1 MIVNESIL
9 PFVSHHFLTWVIC
22 VFAFALGSV
31 PFGLLVARLFK
42 VKDLTR
48 KGSGNIG
55 ATNVARVIGFWP
67 AGFLT
72 FLLDMSKG
80 VLATVLATPVGY
92 HLLVSLLGSP
102 SDVSDSAGLSIVVP
116 WIAGFF
122 VVLGHC
128 YSPWLHLK
136 GGKGVATGLG
146 VILVLS
152 PLSALFGILAFGLVF
167 FHSRIASLSSIA
179 GLILAAIAH
188 LVFNP
193 VGVHL
198 CVGLLMLLVILI
210 RHEANIDALLENREK
225 SFN

>member
-1 MIVNESIL
+1 MTVNDSIL
-9 PFVSHHFLTWVIC
+9 PFLSHHFLTWIIFI
-22 VFAFALGSV
+22 FAFSLGSV

-48 KGSGNIG
+48 QGSGNIG

-72 FLLDMSKG
+72 FLLDLGKG
-80 VLATVLATPVGY
+80 ILAAGLATPVGY
-92 HLLVSLLGSP
+92 HFLVSLLGNTG
-102 SDVSDSAGLSIVVP
+102 DVSDSVELSTVVA
-116 WIAGFF
+116 WAAGFF

-128 YSPWLHLK
+128 YSPWLHFK

-152 PLSALFGILAFGLVF
+152 PMAALVGILAFGVVF
-167 FHSRIASLSSIA
+167 FHTRVASLSSIA
-179 GLILAAIAH
+179 GLILAAVAH
-188 LVFNP
+188 LVLNP

-198 CVGLLMLLVILI
+198 SVGALMLLIILI